1 MSELE
6 TGRAKPPSTPFFLAA
21 GALLLVT
28 FGLQWYF
35 APEPTAE
42 VPVEAPTVDESVAV
56 AAAAAREALRTAN
69 THSTTLHAPLFDAVI
84 DNVGGGL
91 SSLLLTDRRFRDH
104 EGNPL
109 EMVTTDRAEYRPM
122 AIELPGSGIDPAYWD
137 AEVESETS
145 VVLRHSE
152 GGLEV
157 TRRFSVGEGPYQLIE
172 EVHVHNVGSIERRI
186 RLRVHAY
193 HYVERIEENAG
204 FFSARSTEIST
215 GLCRHDEEVTR
226 KDREDLL
233 DAHGYGG
240 SVDFVGVE
248 NSYFAQMLA
257 PMDDVDAERCGMRS
271 SDHGSDGGES
281 IGSLFDVELT
291 YPAVSIGAGGEYS
304 WRVLSYYGPKDW
316 TALEQAGHEL
326 TEVVNLGYLAMIAR
340 AFARLLGWIHGWAGN
355 WGLAIILLTLM
366 VRIALFPIVERQFR
380 AMAPMRKLK
389 PELDAINKRFPDDL
403 EKRQAGMMELYRK
416 HGVSPFGQMMGCL
429 PLVLQ
434 MPVFF
439 ALYTS
444 LSTNVELY
452 NQPFAL
458 WWQDLSAPD
467 PYFVLP
473 LMLVGLMH
481 LQQRMT
487 PAAMDPQQQKI
498 MMIVMPLMMGFFMLF
513 LPSGLCLY
521 MMTNSVLGIGQQ
533 QLNQWRLG
541 REDAHKEAAAATAAA
556 AEASTSDDSSDDSSS
571 SDKKSAGGKGRSP
584 KRRPSRG

>member
-1 MSELE
+1 M
-6 TGRAKPPSTPFFLAA
+6 TIP
-21 GALLLVT
+21 
-28 FGLQWYF
+28 
-35 APEPTAE
+35 
-42 VPVEAPTVDESVAV
+42 
-56 AAAAAREALRTAN
+56 
-69 THSTTLHAPLFDAVI
+69 
-84 DNVGGGL
+84 
-91 SSLLLTDRRFRDH
+91 
-104 EGNPL
+104 
-109 EMVTTDRAEYRPM
+109 
-122 AIELPGSGIDPAYWD
+122 
-137 AEVESETS
+137 
-145 VVLRHSE
+145 
-152 GGLEV
+152 
-157 TRRFSVGEGPYQLIE
+157 
-172 EVHVHNVGSIERRI
+172 
-186 RLRVHAY
+186 
-193 HYVERIEENAG
+193 
-204 FFSARSTEIST
+204 
-215 GLCRHDEEVTR
+215 
-226 KDREDLL
+226 
-233 DAHGYGG
+233 
-240 SVDFVGVE
+240 
-248 NSYFAQMLA
+248 
-257 PMDDVDAERCGMRS
+257 
-271 SDHGSDGGES
+271 
-281 IGSLFDVELT
+281 
-291 YPAVSIGAGGEYS
+291 AGGTHD
-304 WRVLSYYGPKDW
+304 WRVLSYFGPKDW
-316 TALEQAGHEL
+316 SALEQAGHEL

-340 AFARLLGWIHGWAGN
+340 VFAQLLGWIHGWAGN

-403 EKRQAGMMELYRK
+403 EKRQAAMMELYRK

-473 LMLVGLMH
+473 LMLVALMH

-533 QLNQWRLG
+533 QLNQWRLA
-541 REDAHKEAAAATAAA
+541 RQDASKEAAAL
-556 AEASTSDDSSDDSSS
+556 AETPAEPPPSDDSSTASS
-571 SDKKSAGGKGRSP
+571 SDEKSAGGSRRSP